1 MIWLITGATHTGK
14 TVLAQRLMEK
24 THIPYLCL
32 DHLKMGLI
40 RAGAVKVTPTDELA
54 HITAAVWPVAREMM
68 RTAMENG
75 QSLIV
80 EGCYVPPDWKA
91 DFSMEQ
97 LGQMRCICLVMSEAY
112 IRKNLQAI
120 AAHAC
125 DIEQRMEDAI
135 DAEQLLR
142 ENAFFAANFDEVYPI
157 TDEYARTFD
166 ALWRTL

>member
-24 THIPYLCL
+24 MHIPYLCL

-40 RAGAVKVTPTDELA
+40 RAGAIKVTATDDLA
-54 HITAAVWPVAREMM
+54 HITAAVWPVVREMM

-97 LGQMRCICLVMSEAY
+97 QEQMRCICLVMSEAY
-112 IRKNLQAI
+112 IRKNLHAI

-125 DIEQRMEDAI
+125 DIEQRMEDAV
-135 DAEQLLR
+135 DEAMLLR
-142 ENAFFAANFDEVYPI
+142 ENAYYAANFDEVYPI
-157 TDEYARTFD
+157 TDEYARTLD

>member
-24 THIPYLCL
+24 MHIPYLCL

-40 RAGAVKVTPTDELA
+40 RAGAVKVTATDDLA

-75 QSLIV
+75 HSLIV

-97 LGQMRCICLVMSEAY
+97 LGQMRCICLLMSEAY

-125 DIEQRMEDAI
+125 DIEQRMEDAV
-135 DAEQLLR
+135 DEAMLLR
-142 ENAFFAANFDEVYPI
+142 ENAYYAANFDEVYPI